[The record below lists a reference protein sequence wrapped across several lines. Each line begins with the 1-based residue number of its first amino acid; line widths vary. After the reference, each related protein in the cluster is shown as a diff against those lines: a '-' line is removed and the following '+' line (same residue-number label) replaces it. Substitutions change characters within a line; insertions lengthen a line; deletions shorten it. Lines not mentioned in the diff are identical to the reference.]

1 LGLRQY
7 FGLDGGAV
15 LGVRGTAVAVRGDR
29 GPEPTS
35 ESRRAVLFQ
44 AVGRYVAPF
53 GKFTVREA
61 DVAFLLGVE

>member
-1 LGLRQY
+1 
-7 FGLDGGAV
+7 V